1 MRKVVLFM
9 HVSLDGYVA
18 GIDGALDW
26 ISFDGE
32 LQEKADEIVRNV
44 GSPMYGRVTY
54 QMMENYWPTVLK
66 NPDSSKREVEHANWV
81 ENVQKIVFSKTLQ
94 KAEWNNTLLIKDNI
108 PEELSKLK
116 QQPGKD
122 LVIFGSP
129 SLSHYLMS
137 LNLID
142 AYQLTINPVLLGK
155 GIPLF
160 KNIENKTP
168 LKLAH
173 SDKLKSG
180 VLVNYYETRKD
191 K

>member
-18 GIDGALDW
+18 GTNGELDW
-26 ISFDGE
+26 ISYDTE
-32 LQEKADEIVRNV
+32 LEEKAEEIVRNV
-44 GSPMYGRVTY
+44 GSPMYGRITY
-54 QMMENYWPTVLK
+54 QMMESYWPTVLK
-66 NPDSSKREVEHANWV
+66 NPAAASKHDLEHAQWV
-81 ENVQKIVFSKTLQ
+81 ENIPKIVFSKTLR
-94 KAEWNNTLLIKDNI
+94 KAKWNNTLLIKENI

-129 SLSHYLMS
+129 GLSHHLMS

-142 AYQLTINPVLLGK
+142 AYQLTVNPVLLGN

-160 KNIENKTP
+160 KNIKNKTA
-168 LKLAH
+168 LKLTQ
-173 SDKLKSG
+173 SERLKSG
-180 VLVNYYETRKD
+180 VLVNYYETSK
-191 K
+191 